1 MLGET
6 SVAIP
11 EGTAKELLPGFTDS
25 GWEFKAELFWSV
37 TKNDSVSIILSRI
50 MPVPFHPRT
59 QGEKM

>member
-25 GWEFKAELFWSV
+25 GWEFKTELF
-37 TKNDSVSIILSRI
+37 L
-50 MPVPFHPRT
+50 
-59 QGEKM
+59 EA

>member
-25 GWEFKAELFWSV
+25 GWEFKNRVVFGGV
-37 TKNDSVSIILSRI
+37 TKMI
-50 MPVPFHPRT
+50 P
-59 QGEKM
+59 